1 MAEFEQTFKWVARP
15 LGQMRGETA
24 RARAKRE
31 ARAELRRILDE
42 EAKQR
47 ELERPASLSRTTQT
61 SGSST

>member
-42 EAKQR
+42 EARQR
-47 ELERPASLSRTTQT
+47 ELDRQTSLSRTAAP
-61 SGSST
+61 GSDS